1 MITKLL
7 CLSVYLCQYTYL
19 SDMENEATCMCWPT
33 YWASTELR
41 TIIIVVT
48 LVTFMYSAEK
58 LTQNLNISVFD
69 SLLFSRSK
77 IDART
82 FNNDVANGSCMEG
95 GEDSKALRC

>member
-1 MITKLL
+1 
-7 CLSVYLCQYTYL
+7 
-19 SDMENEATCMCWPT
+19 
-33 YWASTELR
+33 
-41 TIIIVVT
+41 
-48 LVTFMYSAEK
+48 MYSVEK

-95 GEDSKALRC
+95 GEDSKALRCWQPLSLKAMVMQCFGMPNSEV